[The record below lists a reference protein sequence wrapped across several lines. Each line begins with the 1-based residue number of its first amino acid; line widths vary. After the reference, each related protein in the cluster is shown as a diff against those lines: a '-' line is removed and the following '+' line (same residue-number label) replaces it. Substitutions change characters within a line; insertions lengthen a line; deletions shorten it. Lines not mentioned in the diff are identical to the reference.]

1 MDFEGRVAIITGG
14 AGSLGQAVATD
25 LLASGARVAVP
36 YVSEEHWTALQARAG
51 ASPDRL
57 WGAQMD
63 LAHAAS
69 VERLAAQVTEL
80 WGRID
85 FLLCLAGG
93 FAPGKVHETSADG
106 WDHMFDLNLRTVYLA
121 LHAVVPVMIKQNFGR
136 IITTSSAA
144 ILAGGGAGI
153 AAYGVAKAAVRH
165 LTELLAEEL
174 KEYDIRAHCLMPG
187 TMDTPA
193 NRLSMPA
200 ADFSEWVRMED
211 VVPIV
216 HFLLSDAAR
225 AVRSVTVPVLG

>member
-1 MDFEGRVAIITGG
+1 VDFDGRVAILTGG
-14 AGSLGQAVATD
+14 VGNLGQAVALD

-36 YVSEEHWTALQARAG
+36 YVSSEHWTALQSRAG
-51 ASPDRL
+51 ASHERL
-57 WGAQMD
+57 WGAQVD

-69 VERLAAQVTEL
+69 VERLTAQVAEL

-85 FLLCLAGG
+85 FLLCFAGG

-121 LHAVVPVMIKQNFGR
+121 LHAVVPAMIKQNFGR

-144 ILAGGGAGI
+144 ILGGGGAGI
-153 AAYGVAKAAVRH
+153 AAYAVAKGAVRQ

-193 NRLSMPA
+193 NRLSMPT
-200 ADFSEWVRMED
+200 ADFSKWVRMED
-211 VVPIV
+211 VVPVI

-225 AVRSVTVPVLG
+225 TVRSVTVPVLG